1 MIIRSDTH
9 KLQLGERIRTVRKS
23 TGYSQ
28 KEFCAMLDIPQ
39 STLSAYETDR
49 MQPTVTTLINIAVK
63 CEVSMDWLCGLEP
76 KETPSNVIILK
87 GSSFTAE
94 IPTSTSPE
102 LLAVILDKIEKNS
115 NNSIA

>member
-1 MIIRSDTH
+1 MNNS
-9 KLQLGERIRTVRKS
+9 KLFGERIRIIRKQ

-63 CEVSMDWLCGLEP
+63 CDVSMDWLCGLEP
-76 KETPSNVIILK
+76 KETQSDVIILK

-102 LLAVILDKIEKNS
+102 LLTVILNKIEKRDDS
-115 NNSIA
+115 K